1 MQISEKHSHHP
12 IMEKFHQLKAPADI
26 LIQEALFHL
35 LRFQTNH
42 LQHNMEIT
50 QLEEV
55 ETQPIIPAQVEFQA
69 VVQVMENKI
78 KLVDFQVVENLAGG
92 YTRGAY
98 GSTGTNLQGGLSS
111 SGVSYS
117 STSGV
122 GSSGSGSGV
131 TGGSASYSSTLGG
144 AQGQSGYSRTYGT
157 GSSVTGS
164 SSGTSGTSGVS
175 GSQGSSTSYTRYQS
189 K

>member
-78 KLVDFQVVENLAGG
+78 KLVDFQVVEQVMVKVEPKVIWQLDMVHQE
-92 YTRGAY
+92 
-98 GSTGTNLQGGLSS
+98 LQ
-111 SGVSYS
+111 
-117 STSGV
+117 TSPMV
-122 GSSGSGSGV
+122 KQEAANQLEV
-131 TGGSASYSSTLGG
+131 LEI
-144 AQGQSGYSRTYGT
+144 
-157 GSSVTGS
+157 
-164 SSGTSGTSGVS
+164 
-175 GSQGSSTSYTRYQS
+175 
-189 K
+189 

>member
-78 KLVDFQVVENLAGG
+78 KLVDFQVVEQVMVKVEPKVIWQLDMVHQELQTSPMVKQEAANQLEVLEIQLEDTQEEHTDQLVQIFRVG
-92 YTRGAY
+92 YPQAE
-98 GSTGTNLQGGLSS
+98 
-111 SGVSYS
+111 
-117 STSGV
+117 
-122 GSSGSGSGV
+122 
-131 TGGSASYSSTLGG
+131 
-144 AQGQSGYSRTYGT
+144 
-157 GSSVTGS
+157 
-164 SSGTSGTSGVS
+164 
-175 GSQGSSTSYTRYQS
+175 
-189 K
+189 

>member
-1 MQISEKHSHHP
+1 MRVNLRARIDRLRNWQVKLLNFKKKLKLEMQISEKHSHHP

-78 KLVDFQVVENLAGG
+78 KLVDFQVVEQVMVKVEPKVIWQLDMVHQE
-92 YTRGAY
+92 
-98 GSTGTNLQGGLSS
+98 LQ
-111 SGVSYS
+111 
-117 STSGV
+117 TSPMV
-122 GSSGSGSGV
+122 KQEAANQLEV
-131 TGGSASYSSTLGG
+131 LEI
-144 AQGQSGYSRTYGT
+144 
-157 GSSVTGS
+157 
-164 SSGTSGTSGVS
+164 
-175 GSQGSSTSYTRYQS
+175 
-189 K
+189 